1 MGTAPAGRPVH
12 AGRPEPAALREPV
25 LRAEQPHGKGR
36 RRALRDV
43 RPLSRLPGHPA
54 LPGLRGRG
62 DGARLRHRR
71 GDRSGRVCER
81 RGNPARQRR
90 PRTSA
95 VSRAPLRPLRRSA
108 VGVDGDRRARDGP
121 SSRPAGHTTAR
132 GEARQDG
139 PARRLRSQPLRQQR
153 EDAVPE
159 LVAVQ
164 RHSLGFRRRYARV
177 HQRPHG
183 RVHRSAL
190 GAPGRQLPDADTR
203 ERQRARLRSRA
214 GPGRQRRAD
223 APAHG
228 RGDRR
233 PPPGLRQSG
242 SHG

>member
-1 MGTAPAGRPVH
+1 MLSLLRRGTARLFLV
-12 AGRPEPAALREPV
+12 AALV
-25 LRAEQPHGKGR
+25 IVGLDAHVATAEEASFEYPGWYPSWGPRLLGAQFTLVGQSLLPFASPYSGPNSLTGKGDGVLSETYGLYLGSQVTPHFQIY
-36 RRALRDV
+36 ADV
-43 RPLSRLPGHPA
+43 EMA
-54 LPGLRGRG
+54 RG
-62 DGARLRHRR
+62 
-71 GDRSGRVCER
+71 SGI
-81 RGNPARQRR
+81 G
-90 PRTSA
+90 
-95 VSRAPLRPLRRSA
+95 
-108 VGVDGDRRARDGP
+108 RDGP